1 MELIKVD
8 ERTRIDLKSGSTCE
22 AETYKIGRYEVEHF
36 VTTYESGVVI
46 ESIYVNGEFKAEYLP
61 DIQYYDDWFNEG
73 ANKCF
78 KIQTT
83 AYGALNPEEIKK
95 VIAGYNE
102 AMEVV
107 AILTEKFCK

>member
-8 ERTRIDLKSGSTCE
+8 ERTRIDLESGRTCE
-22 AETYKIGRYEVEHF
+22 AETYKIGRYEVDHY
-36 VTTYESGVVI
+36 VVTYEDGDGYERICVSG
-46 ESIYVNGEFKAEYLP
+46 EWKAEYLP
-61 DIQYYDDWFNEG
+61 DIQYEDGRWGEEK
-73 ANKCF
+73 KCF